1 MQFVHLLENHR
12 DENHFKMK
20 FLDNKILREANLVCA
35 FARADKILND
45 ENSTR
50 EDLHQ
55 SRSFLMEIF
64 GKLEEILA
72 GVKDNEEVAW
82 HPRLLQTIVHYMQ
95 GSLSY
100 ILGDLPH
107 AENELKVALMNL
119 PGYVQCPVVIV
130 TALSVYSELGR
141 LYYRRKHLEE
151 SDKYFLKVISAT
163 SGTEAGPPPYSLQVS
178 LPRLLCLFMNINLKS
193 FYRVFPSNF
202 KQSFL
207 HD

>member
-1 MQFVHLLENHR
+1 
-12 DENHFKMK
+12 MK
-20 FLDNKILREANLVCA
+20 FLDSKILQEANLVCA

-50 EDLHQ
+50 EDLRQ

-64 GKLEEILA
+64 GKLEKILA

-82 HPRLLQTIVHYMQ
+82 HPRLLQTVVHYMQ
-95 GSLSY
+95 GSLSF

-119 PGYVQCPVVIV
+119 PSHVQCPMVLVP
-130 TALSVYSELGR
+130 ALSVYSELGR

-151 SDKYFLKVISAT
+151 ADKYFLLVVSAAP
-163 SGTEAGPPPYSLQVS
+163 GTPGSEAGPPPYSLQVS
-178 LPRLLCLFMNINLKS
+178 LHLFMSINLKS
-193 FYRVFPSNF
+193 FF
-202 KQSFL
+202 
-207 HD
+207 

>member
-12 DENHFKMK
+12 DETNSRMK
-20 FLDNKILREANLVCA
+20 FLDNRILQEANLVCA

-64 GKLEEILA
+64 GKLEKILA
-72 GVKDNEEVAW
+72 GVKDDEEVAW
-82 HPRLLQTIVHYMQ
+82 HPRLLQTIVHFMQ
-95 GSLSY
+95 GSLSF

-119 PGYVQCPVVIV
+119 PGYVQCPVVLV
-130 TALSVYSELGR
+130 PALSVYTELGR

-151 SDKYFLKVISAT
+151 ADKYFLKVITTT
-163 SGTEAGPPPYSLQVS
+163 SGAEEGPPPYSLQV
-178 LPRLLCLFMNINLKS
+178 R
-193 FYRVFPSNF
+193 
-202 KQSFL
+202 
-207 HD
+207 

>member
-1 MQFVHLLENHR
+1 MQFVHLLRNQR
-12 DENHFKMK
+12 DEATLRMR
-20 FLDNKILREANLVCA
+20 FLDNKILQETNLVCA

-64 GKLEEILA
+64 GKLEKILA
-72 GVKDNEEVAW
+72 GVQDDAEVAW

-107 AENELKVALMNL
+107 AENELKAGLFDFCWSGFNQL
-119 PGYVQCPVVIV
+119 
-130 TALSVYSELGR
+130 A
-141 LYYRRKHLEE
+141 E
-151 SDKYFLKVISAT
+151 SSLIQLFQLKKI
-163 SGTEAGPPPYSLQVS
+163 
-178 LPRLLCLFMNINLKS
+178 
-193 FYRVFPSNF
+193 
-202 KQSFL
+202 
-207 HD
+207 